1 MIKLTVNNT
10 QHELDVDPDMPLL
23 WVLRDFLSL
32 NGTKFGCGIAMCGAC
47 TVLLDGKPVR
57 SCATS
62 AKDASEKQ
70 ITTIEGIT
78 QIAGDILHPVQQAWI
93 NEQVPQC
100 GYCQSGQIMAAV
112 ALLAD
117 NPDPTDSDINDAM
130 SGIICRCGT
139 YQRIRKAIHSAAT
152 LNRVKRESADAS

>member
-1 MIKLTVNNT
+1 MIKFTINNT

-57 SCATS
+57 SCAIS

-78 QIAGDILHPVQQAWI
+78 QIAGDVLHPVQQAWI

-139 YQRIRKAIHSAAT
+139 YQRIRKAIHSAAK
-152 LNRVKRESADAS
+152 LKHVKREPADAS

>member
-1 MIKLTVNNT
+1 
-10 QHELDVDPDMPLL
+10 
-23 WVLRDFLSL
+23 
-32 NGTKFGCGIAMCGAC
+32 MCGAC
-47 TVLLDGKPVR
+47 TVLLDGIPVR

-62 AKDASEKQ
+62 AKEASEKQ
-70 ITTIEGIT
+70 ITTIEGVS
-78 QIAGDILHPVQQAWI
+78 QIAGDALHPVQQAWI

-112 ALLAD
+112 ALLAN
-117 NPDPTDSDINDAM
+117 NPDPSDSDINDAM

>member
-1 MIKLTVNNT
+1 
-10 QHELDVDPDMPLL
+10 
-23 WVLRDFLSL
+23 
-32 NGTKFGCGIAMCGAC
+32 MCGAC

-57 SCATS
+57 SCAIS

-78 QIAGDILHPVQQAWI
+78 QIAGDVLHPVQQAWI

-139 YQRIRKAIHSAAT
+139 YQRIRKAIQSAVK
-152 LNRVKRESADAS
+152 LKHVKREPADAS

>member
-78 QIAGDILHPVQQAWI
+78 QIAGDNLHPVQQAWI
-93 NEQVPQC
+93 KEQVPQC

-152 LNRVKRESADAS
+152 LKRVKREPADAS

>member
-10 QHELDVDPDMPLL
+10 QHELDVDPNMPLL

-57 SCATS
+57 SCAIS

-78 QIAGDILHPVQQAWI
+78 QMAGDTLHPVQQAWI

-100 GYCQSGQIMAAV
+100 GYCQSGQIMAAI
-112 ALLAD
+112 ALLTD

-152 LNRVKRESADAS
+152 LNRVKRESVDAS

>member
-1 MIKLTVNNT
+1 MIKLTVNNI

-32 NGTKFGCGIAMCGAC
+32 NGTKFGCGIAMCGVC
-47 TVLLDGKPVR
+47 TILLDGKPVR

-62 AKDASEKQ
+62 AKEASEKQ

-78 QIAGDILHPVQQAWI
+78 QEAGDVLHPVQQAWVK
-93 NEQVPQC
+93 EQVPQC
-100 GYCQSGQIMAAV
+100 GYCQSGQIMAAI
-112 ALLAD
+112 ALLAN
-117 NPDPTDSDINDAM
+117 NPDPTESDINEAM

-139 YQRIRKAIHSAAT
+139 YQRIRKAIHNAAT
-152 LNRVKRESADAS
+152 LMRVKGESADAS

>member
-1 MIKLTVNNT
+1 MIKLTVNDK
-10 QHELDVDPDMPLL
+10 QHELDVDLDMPLL
-23 WVLRDFLSL
+23 WVLRDILFL

-57 SCATS
+57 SCTTA
-62 AKDASEKQ
+62 AKDAAGKN
-70 ITTIEGIT
+70 ITTIEGL
-78 QIAGDILHPVQQAWI
+78 AGDTLHPVQQAWI

-112 ALLAD
+112 ALLA
-117 NPDPTDSDINDAM
+117 NNENPTDSDINNAM

-139 YQRIRKAIHSAAT
+139 YQRIRKAIHRAAE
-152 LNRVKRESADAS
+152 LKRESADAT